1 MRVFNASIVERKA
14 VQKIDNNQFGFR
26 RLDHSQVVGEPV
38 WFVLMLKRA
47 HAFWLNQSNLP

>member
-26 RLDHSQVVGEPV
+26 LLDHSQVVGEPV